1 MSLRVLIVDDEQPAR
16 DRLRQLMAD
25 AEGYE
30 VVGEAAN
37 GSDAVAQAPSA
48 DIVLLDIR
56 MPGMDGLEAA
66 RHINELDSPPAIV
79 FATAYDEYA
88 IEAFD
93 ARAVGYV
100 LKPVRRSRLQ
110 TALEQA
116 ARVSTPTIDAMR
128 DDEPRQ
134 SICARSHGELKLIPI
149 DDIRCF
155 HADQKYVS
163 VVHAGG
169 TDLIDE
175 SLKSLEAEFAERF
188 VRVHRNAI
196 VAVDYIAGLEKQADG
211 KNVVVLRDGCGD
223 NALVVSRRHL
233 ADVRRRLK
241 GEPGV

>member
-1 MSLRVLIVDDEQPAR
+1 MTLRVLIVDDEQPAR
-16 DRLRQLMAD
+16 DRLRQLLDDAD
-25 AEGYE
+25 GYE
-30 VVGEAAN
+30 VCGEAAN
-37 GSDAVAQAPSA
+37 GHDAITSAANA

-66 RHINELDSPPAIV
+66 RHINELDAPPAIV
-79 FATAYDEYA
+79 FTTAYDEYA

-116 ARVSTPTIDAMR
+116 ARLSTNVIDAIR
-128 DDEPRQ
+128 EQDARQ
-134 SICARSHGELKLIPI
+134 SICARAHGELKLIPVN
-149 DDIRCF
+149 DVLCF

-163 VVHAGG
+163 VEHTGG

-175 SLKSLEAEFAERF
+175 SLKSLEQEFADRF
-188 VRVHRNAI
+188 VRIHRNAI
-196 VAVDYIAGLEKQADG
+196 VAVDRIAGLEKQADG
-211 KNVVVLRDGCGD
+211 KNVVVLRDRSGD

>member
-25 AEGYE
+25 TDGYE
-30 VVGEAAN
+30 LVGEAAN
-37 GSDAVAQAPSA
+37 GHDAIEQAAGA

-66 RHINELDSPPAIV
+66 RHINALDSPPAIV

-128 DDEPRQ
+128 DDAPRQ
-134 SICARSHGELKLIPI
+134 SICARSHGELKLIPL
-149 DDIRCF
+149 DDIQCF
-155 HADQKYVS
+155 LADQKYVS
-163 VVHAGG
+163 VLHAGG

-175 SLKSLEAEFAERF
+175 SLKTLETEFKERF

-196 VAVDYIAGLEKQADG
+196 VAVAHIAGLEKQTDG
-211 KNVVVLRDGCGD
+211 KNVVVLRDRSGD